1 MNNSNFSHDGIH
13 DTFTNLA
20 APNYFYEELN
30 RLVARYERSQAE
42 FRIINISFVGIKN
55 GFESEILE
63 MAAMLCSLLRGE
75 DLAARLG
82 NFEFGLLIN
91 GSHYES
97 LMQRIL
103 ENWKIS
109 VDNKISLNFKIG
121 APQPGCSALQLLNK
135 MDEEDQVGTT

>member
-30 RLVARYERSQAE
+30 RLVARFERSQAV
-42 FRIINISFVGIKN
+42 FRIINISFVGVKN
-55 GFESEILE
+55 GHESEVLE
-63 MAAMLCSLLRGE
+63 MAALLRTLLRGE

-82 NFEFGLLIN
+82 MYEFGLLIN

-97 LMQRIL
+97 LSQRI
-103 ENWKIS
+103 ENEWSTSVHSKIA
-109 VDNKISLNFKIG
+109 LNFKIG
-121 APQPGCSALQLLNK
+121 QPQKGFKTLQLLNK
-135 MDEEDQVGTT
+135 MDES

>member
-30 RLVARYERSQAE
+30 RLVARFERSQAE
-42 FRIINISFVGIKN
+42 FRIINISFVGVKN
-55 GFESEILE
+55 GHESEVLE
-63 MAAMLCSLLRGE
+63 MAALLRTLLRGE

-82 NFEFGLLIN
+82 MYEFGLLIN

-97 LMQRIL
+97 LSQRI
-103 ENWKIS
+103 ENEWSTS
-109 VDNKISLNFKIG
+109 VDSKIALNFKIG
-121 APQPGCSALQLLNK
+121 QPQKGFKTLQLLNK
-135 MDEEDQVGTT
+135 MDES

>member
-30 RLVARYERSQAE
+30 RLVARFERSQAE
-42 FRIINISFVGIKN
+42 FRIINISFVGVKN
-55 GFESEILE
+55 GHESEVLE
-63 MAAMLCSLLRGE
+63 MAALLRTLLRGE

-82 NFEFGLLIN
+82 MYEFGLLVN

-97 LMQRIL
+97 LSQRI
-103 ENWKIS
+103 ENEWSTSVHSKIA
-109 VDNKISLNFKIG
+109 LNFKIG
-121 APQPGCSALQLLNK
+121 QPQKGFKTLQLLNK
-135 MDEEDQVGTT
+135 MDES

>member
-55 GFESEILE
+55 GFESELLE
-63 MAAMLCSLLRGE
+63 MAAMLRSLLRGE

>member
-63 MAAMLCSLLRGE
+63 MAAMLRSLLRAE

-121 APQPGCSALQLLNK
+121 APQPGYSALQLLNK

>member
-30 RLVARYERSQAE
+30 RLVARFERSQAE
-42 FRIINISFVGIKN
+42 FRIINISFVGVKN
-55 GFESEILE
+55 GHESEVLE
-63 MAAMLCSLLRGE
+63 MAALLRTLLRGE

-82 NFEFGLLIN
+82 MYEFGLLIN

-97 LMQRIL
+97 LSQRI
-103 ENWKIS
+103 ENEWSTSVHSKIA
-109 VDNKISLNFKIG
+109 LNFKIG
-121 APQPGCSALQLLNK
+121 QPQKGFKTLQLLNK
-135 MDEEDQVGTT
+135 MDES